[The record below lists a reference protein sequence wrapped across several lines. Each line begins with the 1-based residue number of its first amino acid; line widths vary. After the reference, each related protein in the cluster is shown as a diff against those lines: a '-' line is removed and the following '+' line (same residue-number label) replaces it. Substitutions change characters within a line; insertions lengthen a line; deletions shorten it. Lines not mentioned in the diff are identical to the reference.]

1 MTVKW
6 APRGDRNNLFTLWD
20 DTFNDMLA
28 LLKVKRASLGE
39 LPPEKPAGYA
49 LNAASYALWKSAT
62 DDFQTENAAIFD
74 AVRPSLDLDGPHC
87 AMDLRRIQQWK
98 RDGIKDGRA
107 LVRWIHTFV
116 DRSTIEGQMR
126 LTTDINKG

>member
-1 MTVKW
+1 
-6 APRGDRNNLFTLWD
+6 
-20 DTFNDMLA
+20 MLA
-28 LLKVKRASLGE
+28 HLKVKRSSLNE
-39 LPPEKPAGYA
+39 LPPERPAGAA
-49 LNAASYALWKSAT
+49 LNGASYALWQSAT
-62 DDFQTENAAIFD
+62 DDFQAENTAIFD

-87 AMDLRRIQQWK
+87 QMDLRRIQQWK

-116 DRSTIEGQMR
+116 DRSTIKGQMR